1 MLDTGS
7 VMTTFPE
14 NVHCNGEWTTI
25 DGGQVTHR
33 VVGMMCLS
41 KGILFNNI
49 RCVDVEICLEK
60 YVKQWFIHFLAIPLA
75 APLARNCTCW
85 EPLQL
90 QFCSDESSCGAKMT
104 ADLSPDGCIARIPC
118 EKGRRLHIE
127 GTNQVGAAGHR
138 LGFTHTVGM
147 HPQ

>member
-60 YVKQWFIHFLAIPLA
+60 YVKQ
-75 APLARNCTCW
+75 
-85 EPLQL
+85 
-90 QFCSDESSCGAKMT
+90 
-104 ADLSPDGCIARIPC
+104 
-118 EKGRRLHIE
+118 
-127 GTNQVGAAGHR
+127 
-138 LGFTHTVGM
+138 
-147 HPQ
+147 